1 MPVWIR
7 KLFATRWTR
16 RSQWSRLLLC
26 QREFQRA
33 LSKERSRVDRHGGL
47 FGFIILRLCDMQDA
61 KAQIKLLAKLLHRR
75 LRDTDEKGHLGPG
88 RVGIV
93 LPATDSFGTSLVLA
107 QLLEIAK
114 RAGLAI
120 DGEAFV
126 YPDQDLDH
134 RKQQPQSVSES
145 STDSSTERLSD
156 SLSES
161 FSDSSNAEEV
171 AEPAVRPLP
180 VVLFASAYPRWKR
193 TLDIVGALLG
203 LLIASPIMI
212 ASALLIKATSP
223 GPILFCQRR
232 TGYLGKEFTILK
244 FRSMVLGSEDLQ
256 SELRER
262 NERDGPAFKITR
274 DPRTTL
280 VGRFLR
286 ATGFDELPQ
295 LYNVLLGDMALVG
308 PRPLPVDEAA
318 QCLPWQKHRA
328 DIKPG
333 LTCFWQIAKS
343 RNISFPDWMR
353 LDLHYVKSASFILD
367 LRLLARTVI
376 AVFLGRVGH

>member
-1 MPVWIR
+1 MLVWIR
-7 KLFATRWTR
+7 NLIAPRWTR
-16 RSQWSRLLLC
+16 RSQWSYLLLC
-26 QREFQRA
+26 QREFQRV

-47 FGFIILRLCDMQDA
+47 FGFIILRLCDMQGA
-61 KAQIKLLAKLLHRR
+61 KAQIRLLAKLLHRR

-93 LPATDSFGTSLVLA
+93 LPSTDSFGTSLVLA

-126 YPDQDLDH
+126 YPDQEFDQ
-134 RKQQPQSVSES
+134 RKQYPKSVSAS
-145 STDSSTERLSD
+145 STDSASA
-156 SLSES
+156 SES
-161 FSDSSNAEEV
+161 TNAADEV
-171 AEPAVRPLP
+171 AEPADAVRPLP
-180 VVLFASAYPRWKR
+180 ARMMVAAYPRWKR
-193 TLDIVGALLG
+193 AVDILGASTG

-223 GPILFCQRR
+223 GPVFFCQRR

-244 FRSMVLGSEDLQ
+244 FRSMVVGAEDLQ
-256 SELRER
+256 SELQER

-274 DPRTTL
+274 DPRTTV

-295 LYNVLLGDMALVG
+295 LYNVLRGDMALVG
-308 PRPLPVDEAA
+308 PRPLPVEEAA
-318 QCLPWQKHRA
+318 QCLPWQKSRA

-353 LDLHYVKSASFILD
+353 LDLRYVRSVSFILD